1 MIDEKLLNKLEK
13 IKGIQAIYLF
23 GRYARG
29 KTGPLSDIDICI
41 IGKLSEKQKLRIRV
55 DFPEKFDVSFFDEL
69 PVAIKFRVF
78 KEGKALFARNTEFV
92 NIIKFKTLQEYL
104 DFKPLIN
111 RYIKEVL
118 NVQL

>member
-1 MIDEKLLNKLEK
+1 MIDKNLLDRLKK
-13 IKGIQAIYLF
+13 IKGVQAIYLF
-23 GRYARG
+23 GSCARG

-41 IGKLSEKQKLRIRV
+41 IGKLSENQKSAIIV
-55 DFPEKFDVSFFDEL
+55 DFPEKFDISFFDEL
-69 PVAIKFRVF
+69 PVYIKFRVF

>member
-1 MIDEKLLNKLEK
+1 MIDENLLNKLKK

-23 GRYARG
+23 GSCARG
-29 KTGPLSDIDICI
+29 KQHHLSDIDVCI
-41 IGKLSEKQKLRIRV
+41 IGKLNEKQKSRIRV

-69 PVAIKFRVF
+69 PIAIKFRVF
-78 KEGKALFARNTEFV
+78 KEGKALFVRNIEFV